1 MPDGDDETDQTPVE
15 GTLVI
20 EPAASEHELFN
31 GAPATQAFTAKLVLP
46 DGTEQD
52 VTADTTFFI
61 DNGIGAFSAST
72 LTMGGAGK
80 GTVTGSTAGGDIGT
94 AQVIVRVRGERVD
107 PSLPPTV
114 PQLFSTGTEDAAQ
127 APNVVYPP
135 IGVVVPRNLGDFE
148 VHWTDDHAHDVFEVS
163 IKTDYTDV
171 RVYVPGNNG
180 NPAAGSRAS
189 WVSFLAAEWL
199 SAVGNS
205 EQVLYQVRGASTAA
219 PGTIGVAA
227 PRTVTLTTDGL
238 EGGVYYWAA
247 ASGTLPEGI
256 YRHDFAQPGQPA
268 EEFLTRTQTNGRC
281 VACHVLSRDGTRM
294 AITYDGGGRPTA
306 LVDVAT
312 RERTGDLEN
321 WNFGTFGPTDSNLFL
336 GVSDGIITVRNAT
349 DGTLLGTMEST
360 GRVSQPD
367 LSADGTLLTYTYT
380 RIDNVRSD
388 WDVTESQIY
397 VRSFDPVTRGFG
409 PETPVVTDGGN
420 NFYPSLSPD
429 GEWIMFNRSA
439 AGTSYNNRDASLW
452 VVNVAN
458 PTIKVELSQ
467 ANLAANG
474 LTNSWGRWAPFDQ
487 AIGTGESL
495 FWITVSSTRDF
506 GVRIVQSAL
515 PTRQPQIWMT
525 PFFPGRAAAGMDPTT
540 PAFWL
545 PFQSIQSNNHIAQWT
560 ERVVI
565 LQ

>member
-1 MPDGDDETDQTPVE
+1 MPDGDDEADQTPVE

-20 EPAASEHELFN
+20 EPAASEHELLN
-31 GAPATQAFTAKLVLP
+31 GATATQAFTAKLVLP

-61 DNGIGAFSAST
+61 DNGIGAFTSST

-80 GTVTGSTAGGDIGT
+80 GTVTGSTAGGDLGT

-114 PQLFSTGTEDAAQ
+114 PELFSTGTEDAAQ
-127 APNVVYPP
+127 APNVIYPP

-163 IKTDYTDV
+163 IKTDYTDI
-171 RVYVPGNNG
+171 RVYVPGGNG
-180 NPAAGSRAS
+180 NPAAGNRPS
-189 WVSFLAAEWL
+189 WTAFLAAEWL
-199 SAVGNS
+199 AAVGNS
-205 EQVLYQVRGASTAA
+205 EQALYQVRAANTAA

-227 PRTVTLTTDGL
+227 PRTVTLTRDGL

-247 ASGTLPEGI
+247 ASGVLPKGI
-256 YRHDFAQPGQPA
+256 YRHDFANPGQPA
-268 EEFLTRTQTNGRC
+268 EEFMTDNQTGGRC

-294 AITYDGGGRPTA
+294 AITYDGGGQRTA

-312 RERTGDLEN
+312 RAPTADLDN
-321 WNFGTFGPTDSNLFL
+321 WNFGTFGPTDSNIFL
-336 GVSDGIITVRNAT
+336 GVSNGVITVRSAL
-349 DGTLLGTMEST
+349 DGTVIGEPMPST

-380 RIDNVRSD
+380 RTDNLRSD

-397 VRSFDPVTRGFG
+397 IRSFDPITLAWGA
-409 PETPVVTDGGN
+409 ETPVVTDGAN

-429 GEWIMFNRSA
+429 GEWIMFNRS
-439 AGTSYNNRDASLW
+439 GVGSSYNNADASLW

-467 ANLAANG
+467 ANLAATG

-487 AIGTGESL
+487 SIGTGESL
-495 FWITVSSTRDF
+495 FWITVSSKRNF
-506 GVRIVQSAL
+506 GVRLVGAN
-515 PTRQPQIWMT
+515 QPQIWMT